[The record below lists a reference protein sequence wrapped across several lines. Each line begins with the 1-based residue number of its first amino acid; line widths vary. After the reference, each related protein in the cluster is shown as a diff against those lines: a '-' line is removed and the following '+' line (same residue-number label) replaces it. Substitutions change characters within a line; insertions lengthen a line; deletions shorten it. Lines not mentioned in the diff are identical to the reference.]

1 MSDFEQVR
9 LEVVFTPDEAQQ
21 QAEAAYRLEQPGF
34 QIDPIGILEFGR
46 IAFIE
51 ALELA
56 SVSRRTEMLL
66 INTYTHSLPKKI
78 SFGPHIDG
86 GMQGLGVHRNK
97 SGHQPGGI
105 QLAKP
110 GFTTTETGSAVFLS
124 EPDGKWSKQYKG
136 NGIFDLDPSLISGP
150 VFVGDIV
157 PDMITV
163 FYEGDV
169 DGAGKV
175 IHFFNQNGAR
185 DWERYGSQAPQNEVI
200 EENNAKN
207 LLIKDFLALVEY
219 EELLGQVAMGNL
231 PKRYL
236 VDHPGNMVTED
247 RIELALDTFSID
259 FAVASAR

>member
-9 LEVVFTPDEAQQ
+9 LEVVFTPDAAQQ
-21 QAEAAYRLEQPGF
+21 QAETAYRLEKPGF

-51 ALELA
+51 ALEQA
-56 SVSRRTEMLL
+56 SISVRTDTLL

-78 SFGPHIDG
+78 SLGPHIDG

-110 GFTTTETGSAVFLS
+110 SFTTTETGSAVFLS
-124 EPDGKWSKQYKG
+124 EPDGKWSKQYEG

-169 DGAGKV
+169 DGTGKV
-175 IHFFNQNGAR
+175 IHFFDQNGAR

-200 EENNAKN
+200 EENRAKN
-207 LLIKDFLALVEY
+207 LLVKDFLALVEY
-219 EELLGQVAMGNL
+219 EELLEQVATGTL
-231 PKRYL
+231 PRRYL
-236 VDHPGNMVTED
+236 IDHPGATVTD
-247 RIELALDTFSID
+247 DQIERALDTFSID
-259 FAVASAR
+259 FAVTGAR